1 MKIVYGVEPNQ
12 EKMSKEQGEENF
24 CALNDTE
31 ANAIK
36 GPYDT
41 CAKDCGNH

>member
-1 MKIVYGVEPNQ
+1 MGIVYGAEPNRG
-12 EKMSKEQGEENF
+12 KMSKELENF

-31 ANAIK
+31 ANAIE

-41 CAKDCGNH
+41 CARD